1 MAFCSHCG
9 SQLPEGAPT
18 CPTCGAPVGSGNA
31 QQNFQ
36 QSTQNP
42 TDKGVTFGNAKNLTE
57 DFDPNDLASS
67 NKWAYI
73 LAYLWILFFLPLV
86 VCPDSKVGKFHANQ
100 GLVMLIFSFAVG
112 IISDLVGK
120 REVDEWLDRDGL
132 RPYFRTVQQS
142 SICYVRKPGPA
153 IFYYAME
160 EVGIPA
166 ENSAFL
172 GDNLDRDIVGAK
184 AVNMGMTIAA
194 KWGAKKYKLNE
205 ENRPDCVIF
214 RFPQLLDLF
223 PEAGRVNE
231 AAMIP
236 PEEAW
241 KEENK

>member
-1 MAFCSHCG
+1 MAFCNHCG

-36 QSTQNP
+36 QSTQNQ

-112 IISDLVGK
+112 IIS
-120 REVDEWLDRDGL
+120 
-132 RPYFRTVQQS
+132 
-142 SICYVRKPGPA
+142 A
-153 IFYYAME
+153 
-160 EVGIPA
+160 
-166 ENSAFL
+166 
-172 GDNLDRDIVGAK
+172 IVGAFALIPVPIVSSIFATLSRLISLAGGLIHLIVFFYELVNILNNQ
-184 AVNMGMTIAA
+184 AVEIPILG
-194 KWGAKKYKLNE
+194 KFKLN
-205 ENRPDCVIF
+205 
-214 RFPQLLDLF
+214 
-223 PEAGRVNE
+223 
-231 AAMIP
+231 
-236 PEEAW
+236 
-241 KEENK
+241 K